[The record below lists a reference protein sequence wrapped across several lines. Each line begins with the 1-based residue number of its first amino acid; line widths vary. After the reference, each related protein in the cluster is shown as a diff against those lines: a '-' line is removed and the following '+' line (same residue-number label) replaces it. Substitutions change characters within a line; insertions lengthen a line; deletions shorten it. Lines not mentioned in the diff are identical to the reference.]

1 MSEASVLFERENQVG
16 VIRLNRPKVLNSLNA
31 EMVDLLYRQLQEW
44 KSDPAIAV
52 VCISGEGTKGLCAG
66 GDMRSLYDLRD
77 SSVLDLARDFFST
90 EYQMDLLIH
99 QYPKPVV
106 VNMDGIVMGGGVGLS
121 VGATHRIVTEKTK
134 WAMPEMNIGFFPD
147 VGASYFLNQMPGAV
161 GRYLAL
167 TSGIIKAA
175 DVMYAGAAD
184 YYMASD
190 DWDKLKADITSTDWK
205 TKEIEDEMNRLLKRY
220 CQPIDIQ
227 SSNLATTQEK
237 INQHFSHETMEEI
250 IASLQSD
257 AAHDEWAKETLTTL
271 LTKSLTSLKVTLR
284 QLQEG
289 EKKSLVECFKMEF
302 ILGMNFMSLPD
313 FYEGVRAVL
322 VDKDR
327 SPNWD
332 PSRFE
337 DISEEDILAFFKWDK
352 DDNLLTKFNAFA

>member
-1 MSEASVLFERENQVG
+1 MSEASVLFEVKNQVG
-16 VIRLNRPKVLNSLNA
+16 LIRLNRPKVLNSLNA
-31 EMVDLLYRQLQEW
+31 EMVDLLNQQLQKW
-44 KSDPAIAV
+44 KDNTDISV

-77 SSVLDLARDFFST
+77 STVLDLARNFFST

-121 VGATHRIVTEKTK
+121 VGATYRIVTEKTK

-147 VGASYFLNQMPGAV
+147 VGGSYFLNQMPGAV

-184 YYMASD
+184 YYMASE
-190 DWDKLKADITSTDWK
+190 DWDRLTIDITSTDWK
-205 TKEIEDEMNRLLKRY
+205 SKEVEDEMNRLLKRY
-220 CQPIDIQ
+220 SQAIDIK
-227 SSNLATTQEK
+227 SSNLATVQEK
-237 INQHFSHETMEEI
+237 INQHFSHQTMEDI

-257 AAHDEWAKETLTTL
+257 ANHDEWANETLNTL
-271 LTKSLTSLKVTLR
+271 LTKSPTSLKVTLR

-327 SPNWD
+327 SPKWD

-337 DISEEDILAFFKWDK
+337 DISEEDVLAFFTWDK
-352 DDNLLTKFNAFA
+352 DDNLLTKFDTFA